1 MGLEETACF
10 SGYRAEKLPF
20 SVRDENQEYD
30 KFLWSLS
37 SVIRKSAEK
46 GYRIFYTGGC
56 TGFDILAG
64 EMLLGMK
71 EEFPE
76 IQLIAVLPF
85 EEQANTWGEFWRE
98 KYFTLLE
105 HCDDVI
111 TLQPRYM
118 VDRSSLL
125 ICYYDGKT
133 GGTQSTVAYA
143 EKLGL
148 EVKIV

>member
-98 KYFTLLE
+98 KYFTLL
-105 HCDDVI
+105 
-111 TLQPRYM
+111 
-118 VDRSSLL
+118 
-125 ICYYDGKT
+125 
-133 GGTQSTVAYA
+133 
-143 EKLGL
+143 
-148 EVKIV
+148 

>member
-1 MGLEETACF
+1 M
-10 SGYRAEKLPF
+10 
-20 SVRDENQEYD
+20 V
-30 KFLWSLS
+30 
-37 SVIRKSAEK
+37 
-46 GYRIFYTGGC
+46 
-56 TGFDILAG
+56 
-64 EMLLGMK
+64 LGMK

-111 TLQPRYM
+111 TLQPRYTPGCYQRRNRYM

-133 GGTQSTVAYA
+133 GGTQSTVCLCRKA
-143 EKLGL
+143 GL
-148 EVKIV
+148 RGENGLIFIRIYTKSA

>member
-76 IQLIAVLPF
+76 IQLIAVCLLKSRRIPGV
-85 EEQANTWGEFWRE
+85 NSGGRNILLFW
-98 KYFTLLE
+98 
-105 HCDDVI
+105 
-111 TLQPRYM
+111 
-118 VDRSSLL
+118 
-125 ICYYDGKT
+125 
-133 GGTQSTVAYA
+133 STVTT
-143 EKLGL
+143 
-148 EVKIV
+148 

>member
-20 SVRDENQEYD
+20 SVSDENQGYQE
-30 KFLWSLS
+30 FLCRLS
-37 SVIRKSAEK
+37 SVIRESAEE

-64 EMLLGMK
+64 EMVLGMK

-111 TLQPRYM
+111 TLQPRYTPG
-118 VDRSSLL
+118 
-125 ICYYDGKT
+125 C
-133 GGTQSTVAYA
+133 
-143 EKLGL
+143 
-148 EVKIV
+148 